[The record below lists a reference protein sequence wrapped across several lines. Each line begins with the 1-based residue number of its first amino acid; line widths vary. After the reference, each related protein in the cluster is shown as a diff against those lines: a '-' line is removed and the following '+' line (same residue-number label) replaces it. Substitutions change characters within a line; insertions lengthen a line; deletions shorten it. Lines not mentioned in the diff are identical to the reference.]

1 MINSDK
7 LREQLAT
14 EENDLKALGIGK
26 QIIREERLERF
37 EEEWLEKITNSPK
50 VTQYQMANGGYIFWF
65 NDGNIIDFYP
75 KANKLLIRRKNKWIK
90 PALKWLIA
98 ELHLETDGSACV

>member
-1 MINSDK
+1 MTNTEK

-26 QIIREERLERF
+26 QLIREERMEIF
-37 EEEWLEKITNSPK
+37 EEEWLEKITNSAK
-50 VTQYQMANGGYIFWF
+50 VTKYQEANGGYIFWL

-75 KANKLLIRRKNKWIK
+75 KANNLLIRRKNKWIK

-98 ELHLETDGSACV
+98 ELHLETNGSSCV